1 MGMAPNKTFLKMKLF
16 LRSHDAW
23 RGLLNVF
30 HGSLCQTEV
39 VFLPLR

>member
-1 MGMAPNKTFLKMKLF
+1 MGMAPNRTFLEMKLF
-16 LRSHDAW
+16 LWNQDAW

-39 VFLPLR
+39 VF